1 MNRDQL
7 LNGMRRYRIYRYC
20 TPSISYSIISI
31 FIHSSLKGVYESNP
45 LHFFASVFQQPATLK
60 RRKGF
65 SLTQLSKSNFICHT
79 DEPKLW
85 LVNCFTNLQEQEGTS
100 EQALI
105 CLLIESW
112 SRVYWLLISYPIDG
126 NMIKWKQLRENCS
139 SSNLK

>member
-60 RRKGF
+60 RRRGF
-65 SLTQLSKSNFICHT
+65 SLTQLSKSNFICDT
-79 DEPKLW
+79 DEPKLR
-85 LVNCFTNLQEQEGTS
+85 LVYCFTNLQEQEGTS

-105 CLLIESW
+105 CLLIES
-112 SRVYWLLISYPIDG
+112 
-126 NMIKWKQLRENCS
+126 
-139 SSNLK
+139 